1 LIFLSISILV
11 FGCGVDGP
19 PIPPAGSEI
28 PSLPSLY
35 MKSQSNKAE
44 PINND
49 EISDLKDSSKNSPT
63 KKKAP

>member
-1 LIFLSISILV
+1 M
-11 FGCGVDGP
+11 DGP